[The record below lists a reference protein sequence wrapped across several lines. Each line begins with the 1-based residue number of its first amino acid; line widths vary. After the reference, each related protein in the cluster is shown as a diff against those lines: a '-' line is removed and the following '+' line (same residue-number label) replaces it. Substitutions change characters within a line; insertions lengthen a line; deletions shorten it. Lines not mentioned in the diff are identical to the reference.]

1 MSVIGSADCRR
12 RRSQISPV
20 VERRAKSGTEH
31 AWNAGYAGTKVRQ
44 RGPQL
49 CYAIRLRHSIRKRGS
64 EVGRRSS
71 RSPGSGVR
79 AHSRASRPRLAAR
92 NSNVERW
99 QWRARGNRRARQ
111 SLPADPFRDLPS
123 PPTTATT
130 AAGVAL
136 RALAKVAVHNHA
148 GRFLPRGDVAMTLAV
163 RVVVI
168 RVIVVVAHVQQVE
181 IVARPLVSHARTTD
195 RLRTGRTAASAASF
209 ATTAAA
215 PTTSARLFF
224 GAGIARFARVGIVI
238 QFQEVIFPIVFHFVR
253 QAFFATG
260 ILRAAARTTAI
271 AAVIRPAV
279 AVSAAAAFATPA
291 LAAAMLPTTPAT
303 PTTLRF
309 TLSPPSSSPAASSV
323 ERCEASWSENSSA

>member
-1 MSVIGSADCRR
+1 
-12 RRSQISPV
+12 
-20 VERRAKSGTEH
+20 
-31 AWNAGYAGTKVRQ
+31 
-44 RGPQL
+44 
-49 CYAIRLRHSIRKRGS
+49 
-64 EVGRRSS
+64 
-71 RSPGSGVR
+71 
-79 AHSRASRPRLAAR
+79 
-92 NSNVERW
+92 
-99 QWRARGNRRARQ
+99 
-111 SLPADPFRDLPS
+111 
-123 PPTTATT
+123 
-130 AAGVAL
+130 
-136 RALAKVAVHNHA
+136 
-148 GRFLPRGDVAMTLAV
+148 MTLAV

-309 TLSPPSSSPAASSV
+309 TLFATVLISCGFIGGTLRSELVGELFGLIRFRQLRHGFEIELVGRGSVHVITAMFAMAVVSSLSTATSATASPPSAPATFLFAAFAITAATI
-323 ERCEASWSENSSA
+323 RLLGGLL